1 MLDSFLD
8 AEHVKKAL
16 EVYNSVNSSTNPSPL
31 TQEATPTPC
40 PGIKAKVLPT
50 ASNVNEVSM
59 TTLRESEELKKE
71 DEPDR
76 KKGIGQRTMLIS
88 MCCKHIFSHY
98 FTFVYLFIV
107 DDRHGLFY
115 HKITYN

>member
-40 PGIKAKVLPT
+40 PGIRTKVLPT
-50 ASNVNEVSM
+50 ASNVNDVSM
-59 TTLRESEELKKE
+59 TMLRESEELKKE

-76 KKGIGQRTMLIS
+76 KKGIGQRTI
-88 MCCKHIFSHY
+88 
-98 FTFVYLFIV
+98 
-107 DDRHGLFY
+107 
-115 HKITYN
+115 